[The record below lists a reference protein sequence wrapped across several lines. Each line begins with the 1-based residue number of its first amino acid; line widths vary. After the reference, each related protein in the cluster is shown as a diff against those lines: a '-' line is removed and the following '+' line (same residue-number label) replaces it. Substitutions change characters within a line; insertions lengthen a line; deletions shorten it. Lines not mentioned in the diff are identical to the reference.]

1 VADPTQI
8 KDMDAKQIAERHIVE
23 RYLAN
28 ELTEDEAAAFETYV
42 EAHPEVTR
50 EIELVARMKSGLSTL
65 RDRGELPNLVQEPAR
80 HGFKPWMLAAASL
93 AAVAVAALLFLGRG
107 SGEHGALLAS
117 IAPDSPVSSRVTL
130 ARTRSDVLE
139 VLASPPPGTVAELV
153 MEPSD
158 PAAADGYRVSLFRLE
173 GRTNEIGTL
182 EGVRSGQDGKLHVFV
197 RAEDLAA
204 GHYLVRL
211 QGELPE
217 PEEFL
222 LRIGQVR

>member
-8 KDMDAKQIAERHIVE
+8 KDMDAIVA

-28 ELTEDEAAAFETYV
+28 ELTDDEAAAFEAYV
-42 EAHPEVTR
+42 QTHPEVTR
-50 EIELVARMKSGLSTL
+50 EIELVARMKSGLATL
-65 RDRGELPNLVQEPAR
+65 RDRGDLRNLVQQPAR
-80 HGFKPWMLAAASL
+80 AGFKPWMLAAASL

-107 SGEHGALLAS
+107 TGGHGALLAS
-117 IAPDSPVSSRVTL
+117 VTPDMTVSSRVML

-139 VLASPPPGTVAELV
+139 ILASPSPGTVAELV
-153 MEPSD
+153 VEPSA
-158 PAAADGYRVSLFRLE
+158 PAPADGYRVSLFRLE
-173 GRTNEIGTL
+173 ASAKELGTL
-182 EGVRSGQDGKLHVFV
+182 EGVGSRPDGKLHLFV

-211 QGELPE
+211 QGTSPE

-222 LRIGQVR
+222 LRVGQVR